1 MAKQLP
7 FEIEQSIKNLDF
19 SNTTPLDEA
28 HVLLL
33 YNNLTEYLNL
43 SDESKILNLISEHQD
58 CHTFLNQLEASVA
71 TLTDSEVS
79 TTKYDAVFSLF
90 SDFYQHPAEPNKL
103 LHQLSNSLN
112 EYGLGVIDV
121 FNAEKVLAELKT
133 EETKIINGIE
143 LQIKNKYVNEC
154 IVREIQFEQDGS
166 IYNFSS
172 KSLALTLENFEN
184 IMSSNDLFLLDVFGD
199 YRLKKFYKNESERL
213 IMIFK

>member
-1 MAKQLP
+1 
-7 FEIEQSIKNLDF
+7 
-19 SNTTPLDEA
+19 
-28 HVLLL
+28 
-33 YNNLTEYLNL
+33 
-43 SDESKILNLISEHQD
+43 
-58 CHTFLNQLEASVA
+58 
-71 TLTDSEVS
+71 
-79 TTKYDAVFSLF
+79 
-90 SDFYQHPAEPNKL
+90 
-103 LHQLSNSLN
+103 
-112 EYGLGVIDV
+112 